1 MDAYTTPARE
11 TRAEIAVLNSRFI
24 ASAAPA
30 ESVEAARA
38 FITRIRAEFPD
49 ASHNVPAF
57 VIGHGNS
64 VTTHS
69 SDDGEPSGTAGRP
82 ALAVL
87 TGSGL
92 GDIVVVVTRYFGG
105 TKLGTGGLVRAYS
118 DAVRAVLEVLPRARR
133 VATHTALLVIPYN
146 WYERL
151 KLLVDSHHG
160 QILDQEF
167 AADITLTLQF
177 AVDAYE
183 KFSRALA
190 EASHGSLL
198 PEVIET
204 RDMLIP
210 VGNSS

>member
-1 MDAYTTPARE
+1 VDAYTTPARE

-167 AADITLTLQF
+167 AADITLTLQL

-183 KFSRALA
+183 IFSRALA

-204 RDMLIP
+204 RDKLIP
-210 VGNSS
+210 VGDSS